1 MIPSCPDLTYIGK
14 EGADMIGI
22 IGGTSLLYA
31 DLPELEKKVIHTPYG
46 NSEVFCGDFA
56 FLLRQI
62 VSSHYGDLGI
72 IFLRLGHA
80 SP

>member
-31 DLPELEKKVIHTPYG
+31 DLPELE
-46 NSEVFCGDFA
+46 
-56 FLLRQI
+56 
-62 VSSHYGDLGI
+62 
-72 IFLRLGHA
+72 
-80 SP
+80 